1 MNNTHPM
8 LPADDIEV
16 LLPWYAA
23 GTLDPQDAD
32 RVAAAVAADPGL
44 ARRLDLCRE
53 EMTGTIA
60 VNESLGVPSARAAE
74 RLIAAIGR
82 ERRRRSVTDG
92 LMSWLAGLSPRTY
105 AFAGATAAA
114 IVLLQAGV
122 IARLALQ
129 EQPQPGTGT
138 YQPASIPPAAPM
150 PPVPAPT
157 GAFARVKF
165 GSGANVA
172 DLSRFLDGRRAEIV
186 GGPRDGFYRVRISPD
201 MVTREDLDRLT
212 REFQSASPMIVS
224 AEAD

>member
-1 MNNTHPM
+1 MNDTHPR
-8 LPADDIEV
+8 LPVDDIEV

-23 GTLDPQDAD
+23 GTLDPQEAD
-32 RVAAAVAADPGL
+32 RVAAAVAADAGL

-53 EMTGTIA
+53 EMIGTVA

-82 ERRRRSVTDG
+82 DRRREPQAAG
-92 LMSWLAGLSPRTY
+92 LISWLAGLSPRAY
-105 AFAGATAAA
+105 AFAGAAAA
-114 IVLLQAGV
+114 AVILLQAGV

-129 EQPQPGTGT
+129 DGAQPGGGT
-138 YQPASIPPAAPM
+138 YQPASMPPAPM
-150 PPVPAPT
+150 PVPAQI

-165 GSGANVA
+165 GSSASLA

-201 MVTREDLDRLT
+201 TVTKEDLDRLA

>member
-8 LPADDIEV
+8 LDDVEV

-23 GTLDPQDAD
+23 GTLDPQDAE
-32 RVAAAVAADPGL
+32 RVAAAVAADPAL

-53 EMTGTIA
+53 EMHGAVA
-60 VNESLGVPSARAAE
+60 VNEALGVPSPRAAE

-82 ERRRRSVTDG
+82 ERRRRPVTDG
-92 LMSWLAGLSPRTY
+92 LMAWLAGLSPRTY

-114 IVLLQAGV
+114 IVVLQAGV

-129 EQPQPGTGT
+129 DQPPPGAGT
-138 YQPASIPPAAPM
+138 YQPASLPS
-150 PPVPAPT
+150 PAPPPLPS

-165 GSGANVA
+165 GPDASVA
-172 DLSRFLDGRRAEIV
+172 ELSRFLDRRRAEIV

-201 MVTREDLDRLT
+201 MVTREDLDRLA